1 MALRHL
7 VNTSA
12 GNAVSVK
19 TFELYR
25 IHELF
30 VAVLREK
37 ERKKKKVYQT
47 TRKKVTSCRCARS
60 GASPISDHPT
70 RKMAEERKQKVSG
83 FFQTSGEQSNSRDRE
98 IQNDFKR
105 KSYRVVCLPSGR
117 KNRDRGLRRSG
128 EISYDFRGWKFWR
141 TEKRNRKRRKIDKV
155 INKYGNFRIQEYV
168 ISSKINNF
176 Q

>member
-1 MALRHL
+1 MGVLSVLFQKLNGA
-7 VNTSA
+7 SA
-12 GNAVSVK
+12 SSKHVGRQRNFRKNFWIIPNPRAIRSCASRK
-19 TFELYR
+19 
-25 IHELF
+25 
-30 VAVLREK
+30 EK
-37 ERKKKKVYQT
+37 EKKKKVYQT

-105 KSYRVVCLPSGR
+105 KSYRVVCLSRGR

-128 EISYDFRGWKFWR
+128 EISYDFRGWKFWKR
-141 TEKRNRKRRKIDKV
+141 EEK
-155 INKYGNFRIQEYV
+155 
-168 ISSKINNF
+168 S
-176 Q
+176 

>member
-37 ERKKKKVYQT
+37 ERKKKKKFIKLLV
-47 TRKKVTSCRCARS
+47 KKVTSCRCARS

-105 KSYRVVCLPSGR
+105 KSYRVVCLSSGR

-128 EISYDFRGWKFWR
+128 EISYDFRG
-141 TEKRNRKRRKIDKV
+141 
-155 INKYGNFRIQEYV
+155 
-168 ISSKINNF
+168 
-176 Q
+176 